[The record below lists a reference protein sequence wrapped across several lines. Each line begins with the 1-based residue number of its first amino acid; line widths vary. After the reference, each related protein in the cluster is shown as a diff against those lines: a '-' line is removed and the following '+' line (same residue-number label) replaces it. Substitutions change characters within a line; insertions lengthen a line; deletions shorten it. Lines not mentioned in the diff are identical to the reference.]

1 MQQTLKKITT
11 LPKIVSIFFIRIYQ
25 KLFSFD
31 HAFWANPD
39 KYRICIY
46 HPSCSEYTSQAIDK
60 HGVIKGSVMGTAR
73 IMRCTPSQRGGDDEV
88 PDGFSLKRSK
98 VGI

>member
-1 MQQTLKKITT
+1 MNKTLKKFTEV
-11 LPKIVSIFFIRIYQ
+11 PKIISIFFIRIYQ

-46 HPSCSEYTSQAIDK
+46 HPSCSEYTARAIDK
-60 HGVIKGSVMGTAR
+60 HGVIKGSIMGTAR
-73 IMRCTPSQRGGDDEV
+73 IMRCTPSQRGGVDEV
-88 PDGFSLKRSK
+88 PDKFSVRRSK
-98 VGI
+98 R